1 MHGFFGVC
9 NFNVRHNDCIASKFT
24 RLLNADLFSVPD
36 LSDLGSSLTTSGINS
51 RIEFSREAV
60 EMSLQEFAEMF
71 ATKAKVVDHQGQSK
85 KSSVTS
91 NNTGIGK
98 IISTG
103 VRNTA
108 NSIEG
113 CFVSKT
119 TWNSE
124 QVSGLE
130 IVSSN
135 DFNFSYLSFIQVCCF
150 IDRQKIL
157 GGKTR
162 F

>member
-1 MHGFFGVC
+1 MILLCTVFLASATLMFVIT
-9 NFNVRHNDCIASKFT
+9 IALQANSLG
-24 RLLNADLFSVPD
+24 LLNADLFSVTD

-85 KSSVTS
+85 KSSATS

-108 NSIEG
+108 NSIKG

-124 QVSGLE
+124 QVSGFRNC
-130 IVSSN
+130 VV
-135 DFNFSYLSFIQVCCF
+135 Q
-150 IDRQKIL
+150 
-157 GGKTR
+157 
-162 F
+162 